1 MATRRIG
8 TFGWAGRLGRIVDL
22 IVFRIVFRIVDLI
35 GRCIVSPPPARTAPR
50 GAACTASFLVAR
62 LMPRES
68 RTIGVALQTLHSM
81 RRR

>member
-8 TFGWAGRLGRIVDL
+8 TFGWARRLGRIVDL
-22 IVFRIVFRIVDLI
+22 IVDLI
-35 GRCIVSPPPARTAPR
+35 GRSIVSPPPARTAPR
-50 GAACTASFLVAR
+50 GAACTASLLVAR

>member
-1 MATRRIG
+1 MFFVSTRDYPYTDG
-8 TFGWAGRLGRIVDL
+8 
-22 IVFRIVFRIVDLI
+22 
-35 GRCIVSPPPARTAPR
+35 VSASDGSEGVKRQAPR
-50 GAACTASFLVAR
+50 GAAGTASFLVAR

>member
-22 IVFRIVFRIVDLI
+22 IVDLI
-35 GRCIVSPPPARTAPR
+35 GRSIVSPPPARTAPR

>member
-8 TFGWAGRLGRIVDL
+8 TFGWARRLG
-22 IVFRIVFRIVDLI
+22 RIVDLI

-68 RTIGVALQTLHSM
+68 RTIGVALQTLHSK